1 MKKPQQAAQRKDIRK
16 KKVFMFADFE
26 QFLGFIFFVIVIV
39 TCSWSVITVKSW
51 IDDPERVILSQLILT
66 GDKRFTTEQDVR
78 KAIME
83 LGLPNT
89 YIGQDVDSIQ
99 QEILRLPWI
108 KQVSVRKQWPD
119 RLIVNIVEF
128 KPKFYWNEVFL
139 LDDDGNLFNVPDEQ
153 IHENLPRLFGPIGKE
168 KIILD
173 NYRQLEAIA
182 NQLSKRDYQIYIDI
196 ALADERNAWQ
206 LLLKPCFKGVCANNK
221 DIKVTLGRE
230 YIGDRFKRFVRF
242 FKNIQAD
249 LPRNERI
256 SEVDLR
262 YDNGIAVK
270 RQKIES

>member
-78 KAIME
+78 KAIMD

-153 IHENLPRLFGPIGKE
+153 IQENLPRLFGPIGKE

-206 LLLKPCFKGVCANNK
+206 LLLKPCFCLLY
-221 DIKVTLGRE
+221 TSPS
-230 YIGDRFKRFVRF
+230 
-242 FKNIQAD
+242 
-249 LPRNERI
+249 PR
-256 SEVDLR
+256 D
-262 YDNGIAVK
+262 
-270 RQKIES
+270 

>member
-16 KKVFMFADFE
+16 KKVFLFADFE

-78 KAIME
+78 KAIMD

-128 KPKFYWNEVFL
+128 KPKFYWNEIFL

-153 IHENLPRLFGPIGKE
+153 IQENLPRLFGPIGKE

-182 NQLSKRDYQIYIDI
+182 NQLSKKDYQIYIDT

>member
-26 QFLGFIFFVIVIV
+26 QFLGFIFFIIVIV

-78 KAIME
+78 KAIMD

-153 IHENLPRLFGPIGKE
+153 IQENLPRLFGPIGKE

>member
-78 KAIME
+78 KAIMD

-153 IHENLPRLFGPIGKE
+153 IQENLPRLFGPIGKE

-196 ALADERNAWQ
+196 ASADERNAWQ

>member
-16 KKVFMFADFE
+16 KKVFLFADFE

-39 TCSWSVITVKSW
+39 TCSWSVIAVKSW

-78 KAIME
+78 KAIMD

-153 IHENLPRLFGPIGKE
+153 IQENLPRLFGPIGKE

>member
-78 KAIME
+78 KAIMD

-153 IHENLPRLFGPIGKE
+153 IQENLPRLFGPIGKE

-182 NQLSKRDYQIYIDI
+182 NQLSKRDYQIYIDK

>member
-16 KKVFMFADFE
+16 KKVFLFADFE

-78 KAIME
+78 KAIMD

-153 IHENLPRLFGPIGKE
+153 IQENLPRLFGPIGKE

>member
-78 KAIME
+78 KAIMD

-153 IHENLPRLFGPIGKE
+153 IQENLPRLFGPIGKE
-168 KIILD
+168 KVILD